1 MRKLVLFS
9 ITAATLGLCGFDR
22 QDEPGFSFWATGD
35 GALAYHHISGDCDEI
50 EHAYGRNAAWGL
62 WRLPLARVIVN
73 GPEETEGGGAV
84 LRFRCA
90 DASACIGQGRL
101 EETPEQT
108 GDHAIPF
115 GDMDRARAFAGQV
128 SDLKA
133 ACGL

>member
-22 QDEPGFSFWATGD
+22 QDEPGFSIWGTGEE
-35 GALAYHHISGDCDEI
+35 ALAYHHISADCDEI

-62 WRLPLARVIVN
+62 WRLPLARVMVD
-73 GPEETEGGGAV
+73 GPEGTEGGGAV

-101 EETPEQT
+101 EHTSERVA
-108 GDHAIPF
+108 DHAIPF
-115 GDMDRARAFAGQV
+115 ADMDRARALAGRV
-128 SDLKA
+128 SGLKA